1 MRSGYGELHGNPQQ
15 LSRAGWLSPGMIGLS
30 RRRGEKEMKPAIRRL
45 FNEENLFLHMEK
57 SHLCLSSATPL
68 AVLSSAPVGGGRGCW
83 RKLVNRHVDKDYRE
97 SDPVG
102 ETRRWLVENGYDPE
116 QTPTLLTAARVEDA
130 SVIKVGDP
138 LVQVAAIVTAG
149 VGNAARMGF
158 PGPVFTD
165 CPDQGTI
172 NIILVVDGELT
183 EAAMVNTVITV
194 TEAKAAALQELD
206 VKDGEGRSATGTTT
220 DAVMIAST
228 QRKRGKYV
236 HAYAGA
242 ASPLGQAV
250 GQAVREAVREAVLR
264 ERRRR

>member
-1 MRSGYGELHGNPQQ
+1 MRP
-15 LSRAGWLSPGMIGLS
+15 IV
-30 RRRGEKEMKPAIRRL
+30 RRL
-45 FNEENLFLHMEK
+45 FTEDNLFLHMEK

-68 AVLSSAPVGGGRGCW
+68 AVLSNAPVGGGRGYW
-83 RKLVNRHVDKDYRE
+83 RNLVNRHVDKEYRE
-97 SDPVG
+97 SDPMG
-102 ETRRWLVENGYDPE
+102 ETRRWLAEKGYDPK
-116 QTPTLLTAARVEDA
+116 QTPAMLTAARVEDA
-130 SVIKVGDP
+130 SVIKMGDL

-149 VGNAARMGF
+149 VGNAARMGS
-158 PGPVFTD
+158 PGPVFTEG
-165 CPDQGTI
+165 PNQGTI
-172 NIILVVDGELT
+172 NIILVVDGKLT
-183 EAAMVNTVITV
+183 EGAMVNTVITV

-206 VKDGEGRSATGTTT
+206 VKDGEGRVATGTTT

-228 QRKRGKYV
+228 QREREGYV